1 MNVIVSI
8 ILALTF
14 LAACSQPRVFE
25 LGPDTYITSATT
37 VEASEA
43 ERLALVEASEHCATM
58 GKEIAVMKS
67 SNVINIHG
75 GSRLKLTFR
84 CLTKDNPSI
93 QRPGFTQTLDVTSR
107 THDIEASSQSARQE
121 NQPSFTAKSR

>member
-1 MNVIVSI
+1 MNVILSMVMA
-8 ILALTF
+8 LAF
-14 LAACSQPRVFE
+14 LVAACSQPKVFE

-37 VEASEA
+37 VGASEA
-43 ERLALVEASEHCATM
+43 ERLALVEASEHCANM
-58 GKEIAVMKS
+58 GREIMVMKS

-93 QRPGFTQTLDVTSR
+93 QRPGFTQTLDITSR
-107 THDIEASSQSARQE
+107 TDDNEASSQSAGQG
-121 NQPSFTAKSR
+121 NQSLAAKSR

>member
-1 MNVIVSI
+1 MNVILSMVMA
-8 ILALTF
+8 LAL
-14 LAACSQPRVFE
+14 LVACSQPKVFE

-37 VEASEA
+37 VGASEA
-43 ERLALVEASEHCATM
+43 ERLALVEASEHCANM
-58 GKEIAVMKS
+58 GREIMVMKS

-93 QRPGFTQTLDVTSR
+93 QRPGFTQTLDITSR
-107 THDIEASSQSARQE
+107 TDDNEASSQSAGGQG
-121 NQPSFTAKSR
+121 NQSFAAKSR

>member
-1 MNVIVSI
+1 
-8 ILALTF
+8 
-14 LAACSQPRVFE
+14 
-25 LGPDTYITSATT
+25 
-37 VEASEA
+37 
-43 ERLALVEASEHCATM
+43 
-58 GKEIAVMKS
+58 MKS

-93 QRPGFTQTLDVTSR
+93 QRPVFTKILDVTSR
-107 THDIEASSQSARQE
+107 THDIEASSQSARQD

>member
-1 MNVIVSI
+1 MNVILSMVM
-8 ILALTF
+8 ALTF
-14 LAACSQPRVFE
+14 LVACSQPKVFE

-37 VEASEA
+37 VGASEA
-43 ERLALVEASEHCATM
+43 ERLALVEASEHCANM
-58 GKEIAVMKS
+58 GREIMVMKS

-93 QRPGFTQTLDVTSR
+93 KRPGFTQTLDITSR
-107 THDIEASSQSARQE
+107 TDDNEASSQSAGYG
-121 NQPSFTAKSR
+121 NQPSFAAKSR

>member
-1 MNVIVSI
+1 MNVILSI

-14 LAACSQPRVFE
+14 LVACSQPRVFE

-58 GKEIAVMKS
+58 GKEIAIMKS
-67 SNVINIHG
+67 SNVIPKRIRC
-75 GSRLKLTFR
+75 SSPRSLT
-84 CLTKDNPSI
+84 TYSP
-93 QRPGFTQTLDVTSR
+93 VW
-107 THDIEASSQSARQE
+107 E
-121 NQPSFTAKSR
+121 